1 MRLLHAVFLLI
12 KDSVA
17 AFLRDQATIYAAG
30 LAYYTIF
37 ALAPLLILVISVSG
51 FFIGRSAASDQIIRH
66 LEYLV
71 GAQLTGFLEG
81 VVRAINNQAA
91 GGALTVISVVVLLLG
106 ASGIFNQ
113 LRTALNILWGIV
125 ADRPE
130 NAREVLLLARS
141 RTIPFL
147 MIFVLGL
154 MLSMVVLLETLAGI
168 VRARLEVLFPEA
180 AALMPS
186 INWFI
191 IPGLTFL
198 TFTLIYK
205 VLPDARTRW
214 RDVALGALLAMLLF
228 LLGRYVLFQF
238 LTPGSNSAVYGA
250 ASSLIGLLVWVYYS
264 AIILLFGA
272 EFIKVYAA
280 RYGQPI
286 RPSETA
292 RFRGDPVISDWAS
305 TKTLQPDDRLA

>member
-37 ALAPLLILVISVSG
+37 ALAPLLILVIAVSG
-51 FFIGRSAASDQIIRH
+51 FFIGRSAASDQII
-66 LEYLV
+66 LQLQYLV
-71 GAQLTGFLEG
+71 GAQLSGFLEG
-81 VVRAINNQAA
+81 IVGAINDQTA
-91 GGALTVISVVVLLLG
+91 GGALTAISVVGLLLG

-113 LRTALNILWGIV
+113 LKTALNILWGIM

-141 RTIPFL
+141 RAIPFL

-154 MLSMVVLLETLAGI
+154 MLSVVVLLEAIAGI
-168 VRARLEVLFPEA
+168 VQARLEVLFPEA
-180 AALMPS
+180 AALVPS
-186 INWFI
+186 INWVI

-198 TFTLIYK
+198 TFALIYK

-214 RDVALGALLAMLLF
+214 RDIALGALLATLLF

-238 LTPGSNSAVYGA
+238 LTPGGNSAVYGA

-264 AIILLFGA
+264 AIILLLGA